1 MDHLETVSACSYGEL
16 ASMFR
21 VSTMTI
27 RRDTGELA
35 RAGAL
40 IKTLGG
46 VQKTPEGGT
55 SLHEASLASRMAEQ
69 RGEKR
74 AIARTALELVE
85 PGTTVF
91 LDGSSTCLELA
102 RLMGRE
108 ATGVTVLTNSL
119 MVCRELARGTGTTI
133 IGLGGEYDRASF
145 CFVGS
150 SCEEEAGAYAPDL
163 AFVSTKAFI
172 PREGTFESFL
182 PMMRIKRIVARR
194 AGRVV
199 LLVDHTK
206 FGGRALSRA
215 LEASLI
221 TDVVTDAG
229 APAAALAEL
238 RRLGKNVRVAAATRR
253 NA

>member
-1 MDHLETVSACSYGEL
+1 MDHLETTPACSYAEL
-16 ASMFR
+16 ASLFD

-27 RRDTGELA
+27 RRDAGELA
-35 RAGAL
+35 RAGVL

-46 VQKTPEGGT
+46 VQKAPGAPA
-55 SLHEASLASRMAEQ
+55 SLYEASLASRMAEQ
-69 RGEKR
+69 RSEKR
-74 AIARTALELVE
+74 AIARAARELVE
-85 PGTTVF
+85 PGATVF

-102 RLMGRE
+102 RLIGRE
-108 ATGVTVLTNSL
+108 ATGVTVVTNSL
-119 MVCRELARGTGTTI
+119 LVCRELAQGTGAAI
-133 IGLGGEYDRASF
+133 IGLGGEYDRSSF

-163 AFVSTKAFI
+163 ALVSTKGFI

-194 AGRVV
+194 ARRVV

-206 FGGRALSRA
+206 FGRRALRKA
-215 LEASLI
+215 LDASLI
-221 TDVVTDAG
+221 TDVVTDART
-229 APAAALAEL
+229 PAAALAEL
-238 RRLGKNVRVAAATRR
+238 RRLGKNVRVAATTRR